1 MSKIASLGAQ
11 LGKLFGIGH
20 GKTSD
25 GQRRSDRKPPRDST
39 TPVKSVKSRKVV
51 TFSDEIERSEH
62 EAIDERSEHERIDGK
77 EHPAEGKS
85 NPSLDALLTAL
96 SQASK
101 NPVRRFESRIEALA
115 KAKDLYDA
123 HKPDGGE
130 LDVGRLRGV
139 LRESLSSHS
148 PHQLR
153 RIIRNALEANLQAD
167 RRKTK
172 GQSTDDQQGAADR
185 DRAAH
190 DEEWSQYREQQVM
203 KMVVEACHDLLS
215 DMKKATPLQ
224 DFHPRINRFCLEYA
238 FAHWLLEPARLE
250 KATSF
255 GPSNIRPP
263 STGHM
268 TPGTRFSWNRVRR
281 T

>member
-20 GKTSD
+20 GKTAD

-39 TPVKSVKSRKVV
+39 TPVKSVKSRKV
-51 TFSDEIERSEH
+51 TFWDQIERSEH

-85 NPSLDALLTAL
+85 NPNDALLTAL

-101 NPVRRFESRIEALA
+101 NLRRRFESQHEALA

-130 LDVGRLRGV
+130 LDVGRLRG
-139 LRESLSSHS
+139 LLGESLSSHS

-153 RIIRNALEANLQAD
+153 RIIRNALEANLRAD
-167 RRKTK
+167 RREPK
-172 GQSTDDQQGAADR
+172 GQSTDDHCEVGDDEGAADR
-185 DRAAH
+185 DRAA
-190 DEEWSQYREQQVM
+190 DNEKWSQHREQQVM
-203 KMVVEACHDLLS
+203 KMVVEACL
-215 DMKKATPLQ
+215 
-224 DFHPRINRFCLEYA
+224 
-238 FAHWLLEPARLE
+238 
-250 KATSF
+250 
-255 GPSNIRPP
+255 
-263 STGHM
+263 
-268 TPGTRFSWNRVRR
+268 
-281 T
+281 